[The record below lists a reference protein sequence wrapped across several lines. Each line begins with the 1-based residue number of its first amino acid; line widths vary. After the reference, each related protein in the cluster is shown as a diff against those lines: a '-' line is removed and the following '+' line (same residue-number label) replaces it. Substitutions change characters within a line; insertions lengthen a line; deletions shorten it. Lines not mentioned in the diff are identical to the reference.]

1 MVSQIHADKPLWTT
15 SSKGLWG
22 TRPASASITRW
33 QRKGGVRT
41 WVRARGRCP
50 PLSWP
55 PGCSQPVLLYVTWS
69 EGEVYTSQA
78 IPGARGMDSTLYS
91 EVGLRGP
98 CLWDQKLCQWGL
110 YWRRLP
116 GHCIPS
122 TLPSGCP
129 LVLLP
134 PHWEDSVPSSS
145 FHPFPESS
153 TPPADLSS
161 PQSGTLVLQK
171 PCGFVPRLLSSE
183 VSLSLSLIL
192 V

>member
-1 MVSQIHADKPLWTT
+1 MVSQIHVDKPLWTT
-15 SSKGLWG
+15 SSKGLWEP
-22 TRPASASITRW
+22 RPASASITCW

-41 WVRARGRCP
+41 WTGPGGDVHCCP
-50 PLSWP
+50 GLWAVLSQ
-55 PGCSQPVLLYVTWS
+55 SFSIVAWS
-69 EGEVYTSQA
+69 EGEVCTSQA
-78 IPGARGMDSTLYS
+78 IPWARWADSTLYS
-91 EVGLRGP
+91 EVGFRGP
-98 CLWDQKLCQWGL
+98 CLWDQKMCQWGL

-145 FHPFPESS
+145 FHPFPASS
-153 TPPADLSS
+153 TPPADFSS

-171 PCGFVPRLLSSE
+171 PCGFVHRLLSSA